1 MVKAKMSI
9 STTTPTVTG
18 TATTTE
24 GTCAA
29 EASCRQTSGTTCR
42 CVCKCYGF
50 FRYSD
55 WGVDY
60 NDLPQF
66 EKGDITILYR
76 DRIRVFYSRVH

>member
-1 MVKAKMSI
+1 M
-9 STTTPTVTG
+9 
-18 TATTTE
+18 
-24 GTCAA
+24 CHY
-29 EASCRQTSGTTCR
+29 TSKKRGKGACK

-76 DRIRVFYSRVH
+76 DRIRVFYSRVHQAQGDGYTDFK